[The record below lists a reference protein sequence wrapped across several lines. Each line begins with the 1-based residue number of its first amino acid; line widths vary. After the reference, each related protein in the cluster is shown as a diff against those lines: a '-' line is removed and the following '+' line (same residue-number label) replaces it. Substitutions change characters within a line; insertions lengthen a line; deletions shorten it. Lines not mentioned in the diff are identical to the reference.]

1 MSPVVRRCLMLIA
14 AASIV
19 VLATGNPAQARC
31 VTVGADGISNTV
43 CDLP

>member
-1 MSPVVRRCLMLIA
+1 MSAVIRRCLLLIA
-14 AASIV
+14 AASLAL
-19 VLATGNPAQARC
+19 LATGHPAQARC